1 MRRQRR
7 SLKLLAL
14 IMGLSLV
21 AAACGSDD
29 EEGGD
34 EGGEAAEAP
43 EGPEGGTLV
52 DLQNFAQGEPDH
64 IDPAL
69 AGVLQGAQIGQLL
82 YDGLT
87 EFDFSGDEPELMPQ
101 VAESWETED
110 GQTWV
115 FTIKEGQKFSD
126 GTDVL
131 PSSFKRGWDRAAS
144 DELASEISYHLLPIK
159 GAEAVTAG
167 EAEEIEGVTADDE
180 AMTLTVELE
189 YPFYDWPA
197 VVSHP
202 VFAPMP
208 EAIEELEDS
217 TQWEQ
222 GVMIGNGPFM
232 QEEPW
237 EHEVAINLVRNPEW
251 SGGIYGEGTLAKLDA
266 IEFRIS
272 ADLDSAY
279 ADFESGNG
287 DTAYIPAGRFAD
299 ATSQYPNA
307 TEGSMGVYHFFINQE
322 SQLGGE
328 ENLKLRQALALAIDR
343 EAINETVY
351 DGSRRLPTG
360 ITPDGVPGYEEG
372 LCGDLCEYDPE
383 RAQELVEEWEAEGGS
398 LDGPIKL
405 NFNTDSG
412 HEEVVAIVQQ
422 NLEDIG
428 LEAEQ
433 DPRDPTNYFSEM
445 RGGACEFC
453 RAGWIWDYPVYD
465 SAIFPLLHSSGI
477 DGDNIARYNNPDV
490 DALID
495 EARATE
501 DDDERFDLYRQAE
514 QQALEDVALVPFN
527 WYNNQVVYTEEVGNF
542 EITPLQF
549 ALYEKVTI
557 ES

>member
-490 DALID
+490 DELID